1 MSASIKMKIH
11 FAAGQRGH
19 RVLRKG
25 KQPSHSKSTRLPRIT
40 RLMALALR
48 YESLLEKGLVKT
60 HQELADLAGVERS
73 QISTILRFRLL
84 APDIQEWLLN
94 LPETEKGNDP
104 IGMIE
109 LRSIAANAS
118 WKKQRDQLHRLIP
131 ELYPLSAPEAS
142 VLPTAHKPKNNKEK
156 YHGSNNEE

>member
-1 MSASIKMKIH
+1 MSASIKMKVH

-25 KQPSHSKSTRLPRIT
+25 KQPKHSKSTRLPRIT
-40 RLMALALR
+40 RLMALAIK
-48 YESLLEKGLVKT
+48 YESLLEKGLVHT

-84 APDIQEWLLN
+84 AADIQEWLLN

-104 IGMIE
+104 VGMIE
-109 LRSIAANAS
+109 LRSIAATPS
-118 WKKQRDQLHRLIP
+118 WEKQRDQLHCLIP
-131 ELYPLSAPEAS
+131 DLYPISAPEAS
-142 VLPTAHKPKNNKEK
+142 ALPKAH
-156 YHGSNNEE
+156 

>member
-1 MSASIKMKIH
+1 MSASIKMKVH
-11 FAAGQRGH
+11 FVAGQRGH

-25 KQPSHSKSTRLPRIT
+25 KQPKHSKSTRLPRIT

-48 YESLLEKGLVKT
+48 YEGLLEQGLVRN

-94 LPETEKGNDP
+94 LPETEKGKDP
-104 IGMIE
+104 VGMIE
-109 LRSIAANAS
+109 LRSIAATPS
-118 WKKQRDQLHRLIP
+118 WEKQREQLHSLIP
-131 ELYPLSAPEAS
+131 NQFPLSALEAS
-142 VLPTAHKPKNNKEK
+142 ALPPTRFINNGQTTKEK
-156 YHGSNNEE
+156 YHDY

>member
-1 MSASIKMKIH
+1 MSASIKLNIH
-11 FAAGQRGH
+11 FAPGNHNH

-25 KQPSHSKSTRLPRIT
+25 KQPKHSKSTRLPRIT

-48 YESLLEKGLVKT
+48 YEGLLEQGLVKS

-104 IGMIE
+104 VGMIE
-109 LRSIAANAS
+109 LRSIAAHAS
-118 WKKQRDQLHRLIP
+118 WEKQRDQLHRLIP
-131 ELYPLSAPEAS
+131 DQFPLSALEA
-142 VLPTAHKPKNNKEK
+142 PAMPPMRFINKGQTTKEK
-156 YHGSNNEE
+156 YNDN

>member
-1 MSASIKMKIH
+1 MSVSIKMKVH
-11 FAAGQRGH
+11 FAPGNHNH

-25 KQPSHSKSTRLPRIT
+25 KQPKHSKSTRLPRVT

-48 YESLLEKGLVKT
+48 YERLLEQGLVKN

-94 LPETEKGNDP
+94 LPETEKSKDP

-109 LRSIAANAS
+109 LRSISATPS
-118 WKKQRDQLHRLIP
+118 WEKQCEQLRHLIP
-131 ELYPLSAPEAS
+131 NLYPTSAPEAS
-142 VLPTAHKPKNNKEK
+142 ALPKAH
-156 YHGSNNEE
+156 

>member
-1 MSASIKMKIH
+1 MSASIKMDVH
-11 FAAGQRGH
+11 FTPGNHNH
-19 RVLRKG
+19 RLLRKG
-25 KQPSHSKSTRLPRIT
+25 KQPKHSKSTRLPRIT

-48 YESLLEKGLVKT
+48 YEGLLDQGLVKS

-104 IGMIE
+104 VGMIE
-109 LRSIAANAS
+109 LRSIAATPS
-118 WKKQRDQLHRLIP
+118 WEKQREQVHGLIP
-131 ELYPLSAPEAS
+131 ELYPISVPEAS
-142 VLPTAHKPKNNKEK
+142 ALPKAHKPHNNKEK
-156 YHGSNNEE
+156 